1 MSAVGHSPGSNLV
14 VSESRGRLH
23 TRKKSKRQNGSPFT
37 ITEGRL
43 GDEGVKHSPHP
54 RSTEEMLPRHPK
66 RDRRLRLIFRLLQQ
80 GLRSAERKGK
90 NCFLAE
96 MYIYVETWE
105 SWRVL
110 GMIPM
115 LASGLS
121 GKAGLWKLEEVYGSE
136 IVVRETACES

>member
-1 MSAVGHSPGSNLV
+1 M
-14 VSESRGRLH
+14 
-23 TRKKSKRQNGSPFT
+23 
-37 ITEGRL
+37 
-43 GDEGVKHSPHP
+43 
-54 RSTEEMLPRHPK
+54 PRHPK

-105 SWRVL
+105 NWRVL